1 MHDIPRI
8 VIAGTHSGCGKTT
21 VARGL
26 MQAFRK
32 RGVCV
37 QPFKVGPDFIDP
49 SHHTAI
55 TGRISRNLDPF
66 MMGEEGVKRT
76 FLKASEGAD
85 IAIVEGVMGMFD
97 GLDGGDIASTAH
109 VMRIIRA
116 PAILVVDVRGM
127 SRSAHAVVSGFSSY
141 SRDLDI
147 RGVIFNRVGSP
158 RHRAMIERES
168 SLPVFGFIP
177 RDTRLAVASRH
188 LGLMMAFELTENT
201 SPLDLVGESCDTG
214 AIMRIAESAPPLA
227 GESFSQEC
235 PRDSIRIGVAEDPA
249 FCFYYQD
256 NLDALRSAGAELVPF
271 SPCRE
276 PLPDADA
283 YYFGG
288 GYPELH
294 SRALSLSPCRAM
306 LKTAADSGVPVFGE
320 CGGLLYLAESIV
332 VEGCEFPMAGILPG
346 NAEMTGKIQA
356 LGYSEGTFVSGPRLS
371 IPGTSIRGHE
381 FHYSTF
387 HAAPDARFSVRLTR
401 GKGIAAGQD
410 GLYSHETIGVY
421 THSYFTGRFAE
432 AVVDAALRYKKS

>member
-1 MHDIPRI
+1 
-8 VIAGTHSGCGKTT
+8 
-21 VARGL
+21 
-26 MQAFRK
+26 
-32 RGVCV
+32 
-37 QPFKVGPDFIDP
+37 
-49 SHHTAI
+49 
-55 TGRISRNLDPF
+55 
-66 MMGEEGVKRT
+66 
-76 FLKASEGAD
+76 
-85 IAIVEGVMGMFD
+85 
-97 GLDGGDIASTAH
+97 
-109 VMRIIRA
+109 
-116 PAILVVDVRGM
+116 
-127 SRSAHAVVSGFSSY
+127 
-141 SRDLDI
+141 
-147 RGVIFNRVGSP
+147 
-158 RHRAMIERES
+158 
-168 SLPVFGFIP
+168 
-177 RDTRLAVASRH
+177 
-188 LGLMMAFELTENT
+188 
-201 SPLDLVGESCDTG
+201 
-214 AIMRIAESAPPLA
+214 MRIAESAPPLA